1 MNRVRTANVYAD
13 LDIPNADE
21 MQVKAQLASQI
32 GEIIKTHKWK
42 QGQAAEVIG
51 MPQSK
56 VSKMLRGQFR
66 GISEAMML
74 ECLTRLGLDVQIV
87 IGADSHSTTPGRV
100 SVVAA

>member
-1 MNRVRTANVYAD
+1 M
-13 LDIPNADE
+13 
-21 MQVKAQLASQI
+21 KLALLL
-32 GEIIKTHKWK
+32 IKTRTHFHK
-42 QGQAAEVIG
+42 QSQDGQVIG